1 VTQPTGL
8 LDKGLAAEEWTDLH
22 FFRPLGLR
30 LVQRLAPTRVTA
42 DQVTLASLLVG
53 LAGGHLFLYADWRR
67 NALGLLLLLVSDV
80 LDSADGQLARLRG
93 ASTRLGAA
101 LDGLSD
107 YARFLNLYIHLGIR
121 ILLAGSLSLP
131 LVVLLAVLTG
141 LSQSVQASIADFVRR
156 LYLRIGVGQPAVEL
170 PEEIGPGT
178 NLALAIYRGYLAR
191 LPRLFPHSVALLRG
205 GMKPGQAWE
214 RRQAGNL
221 AHTAWFAQNVRFA
234 LLAVTALPG
243 WPAGF
248 FWLTIGPLNLIAAIV
263 LQRHERVAAELASAE
278 PGSIAPDKAA

>member
-1 VTQPTGL
+1 MTQPTGL

-30 LVQRLAPTRVTA
+30 LVKRLAPTRVTA

-53 LAGGHLFLYADWRR
+53 LAGGHLFLYADWRL
-67 NALGLLLLLVSDV
+67 NALGLLLFLVSDV

-93 ASTRLGAA
+93 TSTRLGAA

-107 YARFLNLYIHLGIR
+107 YARFMNLYIHLGIR
-121 ILLAGSLSLP
+121 VLLAGSLSLP

-141 LSQSVQASIADFVRR
+141 LSQSFQASIADFVRR

-191 LPRLFPHSVALLRG
+191 LPRLFPHSVALLRA
-205 GMKPGQAWE
+205 GMKPGPAWA

-263 LQRHERVAAELASAE
+263 LLRHERIATELASAE